1 METLQ
6 AKLQSYDEKL
16 EKISVAFLKFK
27 EESRIEL
34 KKLTLD
40 REKIVKELKRL
51 QESFVFNDL
60 KDFLINICLL
70 FNLCTTWLV
79 RP

>member
-51 QESFVFNDL
+51 QESFVFIDL
-60 KDFLINICLL
+60 KDFLINRYMFI
-70 FNLCTTWLV
+70 V
-79 RP
+79 